1 MQVTAT
7 ATEGLKREFK
17 VVIPAADIEQRVTSR
32 LSEIGRS
39 VRLPGFRPGKIPMTV
54 LRKRYGSAVMGEV
67 LERAVNDTSGEALRE
82 QNLRPALQP
91 KVEITAFNEGTDL
104 EFKLAVEVLPEIQP
118 MDFGEL
124 KLERLRPEV
133 PEEEVQAAL
142 ERVARQ
148 QRKSEPAERSAET
161 GDVVVIDFNGSVEG
175 KEFPGGKAEGY
186 SLELGTNSFI
196 PGFEDQMVGAKAG
209 ETRTVSVIFPADYG
223 ASDLAGKP
231 ADFEVKVKEVRA
243 LQQQPIDD
251 SLAQAVG
258 MEKLDE
264 LRQSVS
270 EQIGR
275 NYEDLARQRLKRTLL
290 DRLAER
296 HEFAVPQGMV
306 DIEFA
311 AIWRQFEQERV
322 RQKTAGGSEA
332 EPEEPINEEELK
344 TEYRAIAERRVRL
357 GLLLAEVGRNHNITV
372 TPDEINRALTE
383 RARQFPGQERRVVEY
398 YRNHPEAIDQIRAPM
413 FEDKVIDFI
422 LERAEVSE
430 RRVPVSELLKDEEV
444 EEAEAKATEGKAKA
458 KAKAK
463 TEAETKDDSEQAEPR
478 DKREAKAAPKKGRG
492 KKKS

>member
-1 MQVTAT
+1 MQITET
-7 ATEGLKREFK
+7 TTEGLKREFK

-32 LSEIGRS
+32 LNEIGRS
-39 VRLPGFRPGKIPMTV
+39 VRLPGFRPGKVPMTV

-67 LERAVNDTSGEALRE
+67 LERAVNDTSGEALRD

-91 KVEITAFNEGTDL
+91 KVEITNFNEGTDL

-118 MDFGEL
+118 MDFAEL
-124 KLERLRPEV
+124 KLERLRPEL

-142 ERVARQ
+142 ERVAKQ
-148 QRKSEPAERSAET
+148 QRKSETVERAAET
-161 GDVVVIDFNGSVEG
+161 GDVVVIDFKGSVDS
-175 KEFPGGKAEGY
+175 KEFPGGSAEGY

-196 PGFEDQMVGAKAG
+196 PGFEDQMVGAKAA
-209 ETRTVSVIFPADYG
+209 ETRTVAVTFPEDYG
-223 ASDLAGKP
+223 AADLAGKP
-231 ADFEVKVKEVRA
+231 ASFEVKVKEVRA
-243 LQQQPIDD
+243 LQPQPLDD

-258 MEKLDE
+258 LEKLEE

-270 EQIGR
+270 EQIER

-306 DIEFA
+306 DIEFT

-322 RQKTAGGSEA
+322 RQKTAAEGKEA

-344 TEYRAIAERRVRL
+344 VEYRAIAERRVRL

-372 TPDEINRALTE
+372 TADEINRALTE
-383 RARQFPGQERRVVEY
+383 RARQFPGQERRVIEY

-422 LERAEVSE
+422 LERAEVTE
-430 RRVPVSELLKDEEV
+430 RRVPVAELLKDEED
-444 EEAEAKATEGKAKA
+444 EETEAKPEDGEAEAKAKSKADTKEAETAGEREGKA
-458 KAKAK
+458 
-463 TEAETKDDSEQAEPR
+463 T
-478 DKREAKAAPKKGRG
+478 PKKARG
-492 KKKS
+492 KKS

>member
-1 MQVTAT
+1 MQITET

-32 LSEIGRS
+32 LTEIGRS
-39 VRLPGFRPGKIPMTV
+39 VRLPGFRPGKVPMTV
-54 LRKRYGSAVMGEV
+54 LKKRYGSAVMGEV

-118 MDFGEL
+118 MDFSEL

-133 PEEEVQAAL
+133 PEAEVQEAL
-142 ERVARQ
+142 ERVAKQ
-148 QRKSEPAERSAET
+148 QRKSEAVERAAET
-161 GDVVVIDFNGSVEG
+161 GDVVVIDFKGSVDG
-175 KEFPGGKAEGY
+175 KEFPGGSAEGY

-196 PGFEDQMVGAKAG
+196 PGFEDQVVGAKAG
-209 ETRTVSVIFPADYG
+209 ETRTVSVTFPADYG
-223 ASDLAGKP
+223 AADLAGKP
-231 ADFEVKVKEVRA
+231 AAFEVAVKEVRA
-243 LQQQPIDD
+243 LQRQPLDD

-264 LRQSVS
+264 LRQSLS
-270 EQIGR
+270 EQIER
-275 NYEDLARQRLKRTLL
+275 NYEDLARQRVKRTLL
-290 DRLAER
+290 DSLAER

-306 DIEFA
+306 DIEFG

-322 RQKTAGGSEA
+322 RQKASAGDA
-332 EPEEPINEEELK
+332 EPEEAINEEELK
-344 TEYRAIAERRVRL
+344 VEYRGIAERRVRL
-357 GLLLAEVGRNHNITV
+357 GLLLAEVGRNHNISV

-383 RARQFPGQERRVVEY
+383 RARQFPGQERRVIEY

-422 LERAEVSE
+422 LERAEVTE
-430 RRVPVSELLKDEEV
+430 RRVPVSELLKDDED
-444 EEAEAKATEGKAKA
+444 EAEAKASEGEAKA
-458 KAKAK
+458 KEKAAAEAKDETAQSAPA
-463 TEAETKDDSEQAEPR
+463 AEEGET
-478 DKREAKAAPKKGRG
+478 KAAPKKGRG

>member
-1 MQVTAT
+1 MQITET
-7 ATEGLKREFK
+7 NTEGLKREFK

-39 VRLPGFRPGKIPMTV
+39 VRLPGFRPGKVPMTV

-67 LERAVNDTSGEALRE
+67 LERAVNDTSGEALRD

-118 MDFGEL
+118 MDFAEL
-124 KLERLRPEV
+124 KLERLRPEL

-142 ERVARQ
+142 ERVAKQ
-148 QRKSEPAERSAET
+148 QRKSETVERAAGT
-161 GDVVVIDFNGSVEG
+161 GDVVVIDFQGSVDG
-175 KEFPGGKAEGY
+175 KEFSGGRAEGY

-209 ETRTVSVIFPADYG
+209 ETRTVSVAFPEDYG
-223 ASDLAGKP
+223 ASELAGKP
-231 ADFEVKVKEVRA
+231 ASFVVKVKEIRA
-243 LQQQPIDD
+243 LQPQPLDD

-258 MEKLDE
+258 LEKLDE

-270 EQIGR
+270 EQIER

-296 HEFAVPQGMV
+296 HEFAVPEGMV
-306 DIEFA
+306 EIEFT
-311 AIWRQFEQERV
+311 AIWRQFEQERA
-322 RQKTAGGSEA
+322 RQKTAAPAGSEA
-332 EPEEPINEEELK
+332 EAEEPINEEELK
-344 TEYRAIAERRVRL
+344 VEYRAIAERRVRL

-383 RARQFPGQERRVVEY
+383 RARQFPGQERRVIEY

-422 LERAEVSE
+422 LERAEVTE
-430 RRVPVSELLKDEEV
+430 RRVPVAELLKDEEDEETEAKPEDGETKKAKSRSKDDT
-444 EEAEAKATEGKAKA
+444 EEAETAGEPDGKAT
-458 KAKAK
+458 
-463 TEAETKDDSEQAEPR
+463 
-478 DKREAKAAPKKGRG
+478 PKKARG